1 MRAAGPADQD
11 EIARILVAGFT
22 GDPMLEWIFGRE
34 DFEARALGWLRL
46 LVPAVMANGE
56 GCIDELGRAAAI
68 WANPGV
74 AVGRTRAGEAQN
86 EYLLEAL
93 GPRADLVMGAMTSL
107 SQHRPAA
114 PTSRHLVLIGAAP
127 GARGSGVGDEALAIL
142 LERCAEDGS
151 AAYLN
156 SSNPRNH
163 SFYERR
169 GFRRLTTVR
178 MPDGGPLITPMWRD
192 PGVPPAR

>member
-1 MRAAGPADQD
+1 MRIAGAEDQ
-11 EIARILVAGFT
+11 EEMARILLAGFT

-34 DFEARALGWLRL
+34 DFEARALGWLRR

-74 AVGRTRAGEAQN
+74 AVGKTREGEAQN

-93 GPRADLVMGAMTSL
+93 GARAEVVMGAMASL
-107 SQHRPAA
+107 SRHRPAA
-114 PTSRHLVLIGAAP
+114 PSSRHLVLIGAVP

-151 AAYLN
+151 GVYLN

-169 GFRRLTTVR
+169 GFRRLAEAR
-178 MPDGGPLITPMWRD
+178 MPDGGPLISPMWRD
-192 PGVPPAR
+192 PEALAAR